1 MNKKESILVSL
12 SPTSV
17 HYIRPD
23 LFDSIITVT
32 DHLQLFDMSIV
43 RGKWTHYRIE
53 PHVRGQGP
61 IMHSSISL

>member
-1 MNKKESILVSL
+1 MNKKEGILVSL

-32 DHLQLFDMSIV
+32 DHLQLFYMSIV
-43 RGKWTHYRIE
+43 RGKWTH
-53 PHVRGQGP
+53 
-61 IMHSSISL
+61 